1 MINILTSHWSEF
13 LNGFW
18 NTILCSI
25 IALFFSLILGVG
37 FALLEVSPPKFGRII
52 ARIYIEVFRNIPLLV
67 ITMVFYLVI
76 PQFWVKISG
85 FVAGTIGLTL
95 YTSAF
100 IAETVRSGINSV
112 GEGQMEGAR
121 SNGMTYTQAMRYVI
135 LPQAMKIVIPPLG
148 NQFVNLIKNSS
159 VLAFDPQGQ
168 GRHGPQHRRR
178 TRTQF
183 LLYSLY
189 DYHADLRSV
198 GSDKRFCGNVDTERH
213 IRHNCHNTVPT
224 CKYGLTFYIFLV
236 LSKIKQS
243 APRYTSRHYHIT
255 K

>member
-37 FALLEVSPPKFGRII
+37 FALLEVAPPKFGRVI

-159 VLAFDPQGQ
+159 VLAFVAGFDLMYQ
-168 GRHGPQHRRR
+168 
-178 TRTQF
+178 
-183 LLYSLY
+183 
-189 DYHADLRSV
+189 ADVIALSSFQTINTYIVV
-198 GSDKRFCGNVDTERH
+198 G
-213 IRHNCHNTVPT
+213 
-224 CKYGLTFYIFLV
+224 LFYLV
-236 LSKIKQS
+236 LTLPLSYYMRHLEKKL
-243 APRYTSRHYHIT
+243 SR
-255 K
+255 